1 MFLLH
6 YRVSEKL
13 FRGYPGN
20 FTAMQLVDDKNLGN
34 YREAHKKA
42 LLRVLSCLTDGRKHV
57 I

>member
-1 MFLLH
+1 VFLLH